1 MKLLLQDMRYAYRM
15 LIKNPGFSAV
25 AVLALA
31 LGIGANTAI
40 FSVVNAVL
48 LRPLPYEEPD
58 RLVSVARGFEGGR
71 SDSVSMTKFVF
82 WRDNNQV
89 FDGLGAYDILGAGHN
104 LTGGDRPERIA
115 SIRVSTELFP
125 VLGVEPQAGR
135 NFIPAEGVPGAAPVA
150 IISDGLWKRRFGGE
164 PSLIGESIP
173 LSGTPHTVVG
183 IMPPGF
189 GFTPVSDVWTPLQP
203 VADAED
209 QANVIALIGRLKPG
223 MTPESAGAGLEAL
236 AVGFREQYPALMNEQ
251 ESISAIG
258 YHENL
263 VDDIRPALLVLLGA
277 VGFVLL
283 IACANVANLLLS
295 RAASRR
301 QEIAVRTA
309 LGAPRVRL
317 IRQLLTESA
326 MLALVGAAI
335 GLMVSY
341 WGLQL
346 LLSMSPANFPELMSI
361 SIDARVM
368 LFTLGIALAT
378 GLLFGV
384 VPALQISK
392 QNLRDTLHESG
403 TRTTAGAG
411 GRRIRGALVVAE
423 IALSLVLLIGA
434 ALLLRSF
441 SQLRDV
447 DPGFEAPNV
456 LTMQLSMTGGR
467 YDTSEDLDGLF
478 RSALDRIRM
487 LPGVEAAATVTNLPT
502 EPGPDLPFEIEGRQM
517 EEGEFLGAQW
527 RSATPEYFEAMGIPL
542 VRGRVFTEGEAPAST
557 PVILIN
563 ETLAARDFP
572 DQDPIGQMITVG
584 RVMGP
589 GFEDPPRQIVGI
601 VGDTREFGLD
611 QPAPAT
617 LFVPYPQV
625 PDQLIALANTL
636 LPVVWVVRTR
646 EEPALDERAGSRGD
660 SRCRQQSACVQ
671 YSFDG
676 AGHGRVDGTKRV
688 QHVATIDLC
697 RGRSVPGRHRHLRH
711 DVLCGQPAHA
721 RNRATDGAGR
731 GWETDAGP
739 RGPPGH
745 DPRRDRSR
753 HRTRRSLRADTR
765 AGGLPVRD
773 RRDRHGNVRWCGS
786 DARGDRVRG
795 LLLARETRY
804 TSRSYDCSAIR
815 IARTISNL
823 EI

>member
-58 RLVSVARGFEGGR
+58 RLVSVARGFEGGGR

-135 NFIPAEGVPGAAPVA
+135 NFIPAEGVRGAAPVV

-164 PSLIGESIP
+164 PSLIGRSIP

-183 IMPPGF
+183 IMPAGF
-189 GFTPVSDVWTPLQP
+189 QFTPVSDVWTPLQP

-209 QANVIALIGRLKPG
+209 QANLIALIGRLKPG
-223 MTPESAGAGLEAL
+223 MTPESASAGLESL
-236 AVGFREQYPALMNEQ
+236 AIGFREQYPALMNEQ

-277 VGFVLL
+277 VAFVLL

-335 GLMVSY
+335 GLTVSY

-346 LLSMSPANFPELMSI
+346 LMSMSPANLPELMSI

-447 DPGFEAPNV
+447 DPGFDAPNV
-456 LTMQLSMTGGR
+456 LTMQMSMTGGR

-478 RSALDRIRM
+478 RSALARIRL

-527 RSATPEYFEAMGIPL
+527 RSTTPEYFEAMGIPL
-542 VRGRVFTEGEAPAST
+542 VRGRVFTEGETPAST

-646 EEPALDERAGSRGD
+646 EEPLSMTVPVQEVILGVDSNQPVSNVRSMEQVMGAWMARTEFNTLLLSIFAGVALFLAAIGIYGTMSYAVNQRTHEIGLRMAL
-660 SRCRQQSACVQ
+660 
-671 YSFDG
+671 G
-676 AGHGRVDGTKRV
+676 AGGKQMLGLVVRQGMILAAAGVVIGLGAAFGLTRVLAGFLFGIGTTDTSTFAGVAAMLALIALVACYLPARRATRVDPMI
-688 QHVATIDLC
+688 A
-697 RGRSVPGRHRHLRH
+697 LRY
-711 DVLCGQPAHA
+711 
-721 RNRATDGAGR
+721 
-731 GWETDAGP
+731 E
-739 RGPPGH
+739 
-745 DPRRDRSR
+745 
-753 HRTRRSLRADTR
+753 
-765 AGGLPVRD
+765 
-773 RRDRHGNVRWCGS
+773 
-786 DARGDRVRG
+786 
-795 LLLARETRY
+795 
-804 TSRSYDCSAIR
+804 
-815 IARTISNL
+815 
-823 EI
+823 

>member
-1 MKLLLQDMRYAYRM
+1 MKLLLQDMWYAYRM
-15 LIKNPGFSAV
+15 FIKSPGFSAV

-48 LRPLPYEEPD
+48 LRPLPYEESD
-58 RLVSVARGFEGGR
+58 RLVSVARGFEGAGR

-135 NFIPAEGVPGAAPVA
+135 NFIPAEGVPGAAPVV

-164 PSLIGESIP
+164 PSLIGGSIP

-189 GFTPVSDVWTPLQP
+189 QFTPVSDVWTPLQP

-209 QANVIALIGRLKPG
+209 QANLIALIGRLKQG
-223 MTPESAGAGLEAL
+223 MTPESASAGLESL
-236 AVGFREQYPALMNEQ
+236 AVGFREQYPALMSEQ

-277 VGFVLL
+277 VAFVLL

-335 GLMVSY
+335 GLTVSY

-346 LLSMSPANFPELMSI
+346 LLSLSPANLPELMSI

-403 TRTTAGAG
+403 TRTGRGRTANPGSAG
-411 GRRIRGALVVAE
+411 GRRDRALTRAADRSGAPAAQLLPIARRRSRIRRAE
-423 IALSLVLLIGA
+423 RPDDA
-434 ALLLRSF
+434 
-441 SQLRDV
+441 DV
-447 DPGFEAPNV
+447 DD
-456 LTMQLSMTGGR
+456 GR
-467 YDTSEDLDGLF
+467 TLRHLG
-478 RSALDRIRM
+478 RS
-487 LPGVEAAATVTNLPT
+487 
-502 EPGPDLPFEIEGRQM
+502 
-517 EEGEFLGAQW
+517 
-527 RSATPEYFEAMGIPL
+527 
-542 VRGRVFTEGEAPAST
+542 
-557 PVILIN
+557 
-563 ETLAARDFP
+563 
-572 DQDPIGQMITVG
+572 
-584 RVMGP
+584 
-589 GFEDPPRQIVGI
+589 
-601 VGDTREFGLD
+601 
-611 QPAPAT
+611 
-617 LFVPYPQV
+617 
-625 PDQLIALANTL
+625 
-636 LPVVWVVRTR
+636 
-646 EEPALDERAGSRGD
+646 
-660 SRCRQQSACVQ
+660 
-671 YSFDG
+671 
-676 AGHGRVDGTKRV
+676 
-688 QHVATIDLC
+688 
-697 RGRSVPGRHRHLRH
+697 GRSVPVRAGSDPHAARRGGRS
-711 DVLCGQPAHA
+711 
-721 RNRATDGAGR
+721 DGDESADR
-731 GWETDAGP
+731 T
-739 RGPPGH
+739 
-745 DPRRDRSR
+745 RSR
-753 HRTRRSLRADTR
+753 
-765 AGGLPVRD
+765 
-773 RRDRHGNVRWCGS
+773 
-786 DARGDRVRG
+786 
-795 LLLARETRY
+795 
-804 TSRSYDCSAIR
+804 SAV
-815 IARTISNL
+815 
-823 EI
+823 